1 MILGTADK
9 PSALRW
15 ILLAIQHVCAMFG
28 ATILVPIVVNT
39 TEGANILSI
48 PVALVSSA
56 LGTLIYLI
64 CTRNRSPVYLG
75 SSFAFIAPMI
85 AGYAIGWYWKCIYS
99 INDCRYCLCNYI
111 FNNSY
116 D

>member
-1 MILGTADK
+1 MVEENSNMLLGVADK
-9 PSALRW
+9 PPALRMV
-15 ILLAIQHVCAMFG
+15 LLAIQHVCAMFG

-39 TEGANILSI
+39 TAGADILSI
-48 PVALVSSA
+48 PVALVSSG

-85 AGYAIGWYWKCIYS
+85 AGYAIGVLEVYS
-99 INDCRYCLCNYI
+99 LL
-111 FNNSY
+111 
-116 D
+116 